1 MQETMGLVKPPF
13 SKSCA
18 EIFLTGVLLPPLLVD
33 FEPVERDLDEADDIK
48 MIVDRMGIEDKGS
61 HIQIENPVQV
71 FNCDEKTHIA

>member
-48 MIVDRMGIEDKGS
+48 MMDRRGIEDKGS

-71 FNCDEKTHIA
+71 FNPDKKTHIA